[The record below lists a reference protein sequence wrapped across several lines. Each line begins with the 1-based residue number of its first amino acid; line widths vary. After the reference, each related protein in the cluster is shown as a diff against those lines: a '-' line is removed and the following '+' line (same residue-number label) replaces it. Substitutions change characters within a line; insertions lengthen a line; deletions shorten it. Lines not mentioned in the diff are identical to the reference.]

1 MDRFRR
7 SLVHTNYIEM
17 DAMVK
22 DAGKDTRPIL
32 NFDIEKWQ
40 TWCPRPEINL
50 PYTVSSGMSKLVGKK
65 SVVYSRLFNF
75 YLDIRRNVFKCPVLY
90 YILY

>member
-32 NFDIEKWQ
+32 NFDIEKFSIFWVI
-40 TWCPRPEINL
+40 R
-50 PYTVSSGMSKLVGKK
+50 VSENNMLKRVT
-65 SVVYSRLFNF
+65 F
-75 YLDIRRNVFKCPVLY
+75 
-90 YILY
+90 

>member
-17 DAMVK
+17 DVMVK

-40 TWCPRPEINL
+40 TWRSIYFI
-50 PYTVSSGMSKLVGKK
+50 PYPWECQNWKE
-65 SVVYSRLFNF
+65 
-75 YLDIRRNVFKCPVLY
+75 RNPS
-90 YILY
+90 YIQGFI